1 MFCAG
6 SFVITNLAYPN
17 EMPHNAAFH
26 LDFHCLL
33 KYPFIEWFKSHR
45 IIHLTCFMEFSIVIY
60 TLSSFFL
67 LAYFLKQTRQGWDH
81 RVYVVLQQET
91 SSRDFHDLAL
101 LWGKSETKL
110 TGRLDLKRVSDI
122 QMMKLNGIS
131 FNTLSTSVVC

>member
-1 MFCAG
+1 
-6 SFVITNLAYPN
+6 
-17 EMPHNAAFH
+17 
-26 LDFHCLL
+26 
-33 KYPFIEWFKSHR
+33 
-45 IIHLTCFMEFSIVIY
+45 MEFSIVIY
-60 TLSSFFL
+60 TFSFCFL

-101 LWGKSETKL
+101 LWGKSETKI

-122 QMMKLNGIS
+122 QMMRLNGIY